1 MSRRWLSN
9 LTNRL
14 IRIRKMNNS
23 AKTYLYSKLYSKK
36 VTERKAKIS
45 ATLIPAACGLSILF
59 YTVAHGT
66 QIWGCK
72 NVIKILTV
80 CFLSGI
86 SFFILGFLASSEDV
100 ANLGYWKASYAVVLI
115 FSVVL
120 NLKLIGVPKI
130 ALNKKR
136 YFFISKNILKV
147 FVGIWWTSTRHVS
160 KSLFCSLPYYHVQA
174 WEMCWQNSQTYFLSP
189 SMTLII
195 GLAIPAETHNAK
207 HQTSTA

>member
-1 MSRRWLSN
+1 MILFAKPKSMSRRWLSN

-23 AKTYLYSKLYSKK
+23 AKTHLYSKLYSKK

-86 SFFILGFLASSEDV
+86 SFFIFGFLASSEDV

-115 FSVVL
+115 FSVVF
-120 NLKLIGVPKI
+120 NLKLIGVPKSLWI
-130 ALNKKR
+130 K
-136 YFFISKNILKV
+136 S
-147 FVGIWWTSTRHVS
+147 GIFSSQKTSWKYS
-160 KSLFCSLPYYHVQA
+160 
-174 WEMCWQNSQTYFLSP
+174 
-189 SMTLII
+189 
-195 GLAIPAETHNAK
+195 
-207 HQTSTA
+207 